1 MLYAQESNGETYY
14 SYISQESAEQGL
26 ILLREAKIYATDRD
40 LLGFI
45 QRFIDLGEK
54 HYKQSSL

>member
-1 MLYAQESNGETYY
+1 MLKRVMVRLIIA
-14 SYISQESAEQGL
+14 IFQESAEQGL